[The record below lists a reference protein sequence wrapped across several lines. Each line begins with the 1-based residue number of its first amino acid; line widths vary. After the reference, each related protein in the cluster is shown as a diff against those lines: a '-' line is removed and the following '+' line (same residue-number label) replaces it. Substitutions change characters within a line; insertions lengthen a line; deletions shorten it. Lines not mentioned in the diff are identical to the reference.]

1 MLEICIF
8 EICIGVM
15 HVAPMSDAAT
25 LRQGLTVRLAPD
37 LLDRVRGI
45 AEAEH
50 RSAAAYLEQLVE
62 RDLAARDEAERVV
75 RVFVDPALEG
85 AADGAVAREADEDAT
100 RHGRR
105 VAALDRLFGAGD

>member
-1 MLEICIF
+1 MLEICIKVMQ
-8 EICIGVM
+8 IGDT
-15 HVAPMSDAAT
+15 SDAAT

-50 RSAAAYLEQLVE
+50 RSASAYLEQLVE

-75 RVFVDPALEG
+75 RVFVDPALEDG
-85 AADGAVAREADEDAT
+85 AAGAVAREADEDSARHARRAAT
-100 RHGRR
+100 
-105 VAALDRLFGAGD
+105 LNRLFGTRA